1 MAKMTSAEVSQAQ
14 LTTDNQRPAA
24 RGRRG
29 AAAKRSRARFLAGH
43 VLPPLI
49 VLAIA
54 VGVWEFVS
62 YVILDRSRQFLLPP
76 LETVLHDT
84 FAVGSN
90 LEELASAL
98 GVTAELAFIGLAIS
112 IGAGVLIAILMQQS
126 RFLNRSLYP
135 YLILMQ
141 TVPILALVPLIGFY
155 LGYAAMPRIVI
166 CVIISFFPI
175 VSNAAFGLN
184 QPTNPQKDLFR
195 LHRIG
200 RLRTLRSLA
209 LPASLPAMF
218 TGFRI
223 SAGLSVVGEIV
234 GGFFFQ
240 KGPTDLGILI
250 NVYVLNLDTTVLFG
264 AVIFSAALGIFV
276 FALFSILGTA
286 LFSRWK
292 E

>member
-1 MAKMTSAEVSQAQ
+1 MSITEPDVEAPLAPGGKRK
-14 LTTDNQRPAA
+14 TD
-24 RGRRG
+24 RRG
-29 AAAKRSRARFLAGH
+29 SRWTPRYVAGH
-43 VLPPLI
+43 ILPPLV
-49 VLAIA
+49 VLAVV
-54 VGVWEFVS
+54 VGIWELVS
-62 YVILDRSRQFLLPP
+62 YVILDPSRRFLLPP
-76 LETVLHDT
+76 LETVIHET
-84 FAVGSN
+84 FLVPAN
-90 LEELASAL
+90 IKELAGAL

-112 IGAGVLIAILMQQS
+112 MAVGVLIAILMQQS
-126 RFLNRSLYP
+126 KFLNRSLYP

-155 LGYAAMPRIVI
+155 LGYAATPRIVI
-166 CVIISFFPI
+166 CLIISFFPI

-184 QPTNPQKDLFR
+184 QPTNPQRDLFR
-195 LHRIG
+195 LHRVG
-200 RLRTLRSLA
+200 RMRTLRSLS

-250 NVYVLNLDTTVLFG
+250 NVYVMNLRTPVLFG
-264 AVIFSAALGIFV
+264 SVIFSAALGIFV
-276 FALFSILGTA
+276 FALFSMLGNA
-286 LFSRWK
+286 VFGRWK

>member
-1 MAKMTSAEVSQAQ
+1 MVKSSNAEMSLAE
-14 LTTDNQRPAA
+14 LTTDKERPAA
-24 RGRRG
+24 RGRSV
-29 AAAKRSRARFLAGH
+29 AAAKRGRARFVAAH

-54 VGVWEFVS
+54 VGVWQLVS
-62 YVILDRSRQFLLPP
+62 YVVLDRSRQFLLPP
-76 LETVLHDT
+76 LQTVLHDT
-84 FAVGSN
+84 FLVGSN
-90 LEELASAL
+90 FKELASAL
-98 GVTAELAFIGLAIS
+98 AVTAELSFIGLAIS
-112 IGAGVLIAILMQQS
+112 MLTGVFIAILMQQS

-155 LGYAAMPRIVI
+155 LGYAATPRIVI

-184 QPTNPQKDLFR
+184 QPTSPQKDLFR
-195 LHRIG
+195 LHRMG

-209 LPASLPAMF
+209 FPASLPAMF

-240 KGPTDLGILI
+240 RGPTDLGILI
-250 NVYVLNLDTTVLFG
+250 NTYVLNLDTTLLFG
-264 AVIFSAALGIFV
+264 AVLFSAALGIFV
-276 FALFSILGTA
+276 FALFTILGTA

>member
-1 MAKMTSAEVSQAQ
+1 MVKPSNPAMGLAE
-14 LTTDNQRPAA
+14 LTPDEEPPTALGRP
-24 RGRRG
+24 G
-29 AAAKRSRARFLAGH
+29 AAAKRARARFLAAH
-43 VLPPLI
+43 VLPPLT
-49 VLAIA
+49 VLAVA
-54 VGVWEFVS
+54 VGIWELVS
-62 YVILDRSRQFLLPP
+62 YVILDPSRQFLLPP

-90 LEELASAL
+90 LKELASAL
-98 GVTAELAFIGLAIS
+98 GVTAELSFIGLAFS
-112 IGAGVLIAILMQQS
+112 MLGGVFIAILMQQS

-155 LGYAAMPRIVI
+155 LGYAALPRIVI

-250 NVYVLNLDTTVLFG
+250 NVYVLNLDTPVLFG